1 MANAYSQF
9 SSTNVAASDDATEQ
23 CNDDILDEDVRTV
36 ETSSTQDGE
45 VIIIKIGGSSITN
58 KATEET
64 LNQDAI
70 NWFAKLISASV
81 HTSFLF
87 SEKEKE
93 DHDTVTTTTSS
104 TQEARKKPKF
114 VVVHGAGSFGHH
126 SAKRYGL
133 QCGKAALLN
142 SYGGESS
149 PAADVKCSRSS
160 NSSLLAR
167 RKRFQME
174 ALSKTRH
181 SVQKLN
187 AAMVGSL
194 LDHGV
199 NACGISPGV
208 SIPDMRAYGSSTT
221 NNGKNNQGG
230 GDGSVAAMDLL
241 CEAINQSLHAGL
253 LPVIHGDACLLDDN
267 HAGILG
273 GDTLV
278 EGLVGSEKMK
288 DNVHKVIFITD
299 VAGVY
304 SSDPKTN
311 QDAKLIR
318 SLKVDMTTG
327 EVAID
332 NKDNGDVAQMDVSGS
347 SHAHDVTG
355 GLKAKLGAAVTAV
368 QCGKEVIIAKCCST
382 SAEKFVQGDYSSA
395 EKGTLISKKR
405 F

>member
-1 MANAYSQF
+1 MTQ
-9 SSTNVAASDDATEQ
+9 
-23 CNDDILDEDVRTV
+23 ND
-36 ETSSTQDGE
+36 E

-70 NWFAKLISASV
+70 EWFAKLISASV

-87 SEKEKE
+87 SEKEE
-93 DHDTVTTTTSS
+93 QQEEEQHDENSR
-104 TQEARKKPKF
+104 RKRPKLLREKPKF

-133 QCGKAALLN
+133 QCGKAALLKRN
-142 SYGGESS
+142 NDGGSS
-149 PAADVKCSRSS
+149 SS
-160 NSSLLAR
+160 TTTTTAHNDETCCDNNNNNPQKK

-187 AAMVGSL
+187 AAMVGAL

-199 NACGISPGV
+199 NACNISPGV
-208 SIPDMRAYGSSTT
+208 SLPGMRAYGSSSSTT
-221 NNGKNNQGG
+221 TTTTTTKNNNNNIEINH
-230 GDGSVAAMDLL
+230 DNSAAAMDLL
-241 CEAINQSLHAGL
+241 CESINQALDAGL
-253 LPVIHGDACLLDDN
+253 LPVIHGDACLLDDD

-278 EGLVGSEKMK
+278 EGLVCSEKMK
-288 DNVHKVIFITD
+288 KNVNKVIFISD
-299 VAGVY
+299 IAGVFT
-304 SSDPKTN
+304 SDPKIN
-311 QDAKLIR
+311 KDARLIR
-318 SLKVDMTTG
+318 SLKVDVTTG
-327 EVAID
+327 EVTID
-332 NKDNGDVAQMDVSGS
+332 DDGGGDNEAEMDVSGS

-368 QCGKEVIIAKCCST
+368 QCGKEVVIAKCCST
-382 SAEKFVQGDYSSA
+382 SAEKFVQGDSSSA
-395 EKGTLISKKR
+395 EEGTRISKKL
-405 F
+405 